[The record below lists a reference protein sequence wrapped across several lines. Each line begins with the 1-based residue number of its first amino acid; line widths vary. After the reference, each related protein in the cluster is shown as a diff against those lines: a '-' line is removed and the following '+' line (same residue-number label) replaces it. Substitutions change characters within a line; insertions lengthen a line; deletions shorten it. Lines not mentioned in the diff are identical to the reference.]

1 MLRSTMVASV
11 IAATAGFGSPLMAQ
25 MGGGGAELHMTGLE
39 GPVGLEVDNRAR
51 AWLSQMGALVAPGN
65 GSVSWFYVGQ
75 KTLNPFIE
83 NYPIAINPNNG
94 EGAGVHH
101 VTIDNV
107 GNLLLAVGGPPATP
121 QWGGVIQY
129 STIPS
134 VAEAGPYPP
143 CTSAPCGAPVMN
155 VFPTG
160 SFALGAGGPDTN
172 VYSVAEDPFGNLFV
186 ADAGANMVIKVDTT
200 GTNSVFATFP
210 SIPNPAGGAASESVP
225 TRIIHVPNDGQPGSM
240 AFIMVE
246 LTGFPFI
253 AGNSRIWGI
262 ANDGTTSVIVTGAT
276 TLVDCELD
284 TDGTLLVCSA
294 GSFDL
299 NNGIFSPGT
308 GSIDRVDLTTGA
320 ITQVMGGLWLPTGIE
335 VIDGMIYFCT
345 FYEGSMY
352 RFDPTP
358 CVVPCPADLDGNGTV
373 DGADLTLFLGSWGVC
388 P

>member
-11 IAATAGFGSPLMAQ
+11 IAVTAGLGSPLMAQ
-25 MGGGGAELHMTGLE
+25 MGGGGAELHMTGLQ

-51 AWLSQMGALVAPGN
+51 AWLSQMGALATPGN

-75 KTLNPFIE
+75 KTLNAFIKD
-83 NYPIAINPNNG
+83 YPIAINPLNG
-94 EGAGVHH
+94 EGAGAHH
-101 VTIDNV
+101 IEIDNM
-107 GNLLLAVGGPPATP
+107 GNLLMAVGGPPVP
-121 QWGGVIQY
+121 PYWGGVIQY
-129 STIPS
+129 NTNPS
-134 VAEAGPYPP
+134 VAEAGPYTA
-143 CTSAPCGAPVMN
+143 CTVSPCGPPVMSM
-155 VFPTG
+155 FPTA
-160 SFALGAGGPDTN
+160 STALGAGAPDSN
-172 VYSVAEDPFGNLFV
+172 AYAVAEDDMGNLFV
-186 ADAGANMVIKVDTT
+186 ADAGANMVIKVDTS
-200 GTNSVFATFP
+200 GTATVFASFP
-210 SIPNPAGGAASESVP
+210 PITNPDGSTSESVP

-240 AFIMVE
+240 AFVMVE
-246 LTGFPFI
+246 LTGVPFI

-262 ANDGTTSVIVTGAT
+262 ANDGTTSVIAIGAT

-294 GSFDL
+294 GSFDF
-299 NNGIFSPGT
+299 NNGFFNPGT

-358 CVVPCPADLDGNGTV
+358 CVVPCPADFDGNGTV
-373 DGADLTLFLGSWGVC
+373 DGADLTIFLGSWGVC